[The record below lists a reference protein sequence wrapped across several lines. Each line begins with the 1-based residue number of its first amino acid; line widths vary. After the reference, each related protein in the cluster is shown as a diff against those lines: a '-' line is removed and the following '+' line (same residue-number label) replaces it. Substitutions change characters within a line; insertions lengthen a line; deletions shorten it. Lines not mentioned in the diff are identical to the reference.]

1 MYNQRLKFPCPFFFF
16 LEWMDQPVS
25 EPLPASVGEADDD
38 SFELIE
44 R

>member
-1 MYNQRLKFPCPFFFF
+1 
-16 LEWMDQPVS
+16 MDQPVS